1 MRTIEYICKQDGITP
16 FSPQYAGVQGEDCST
31 QAVFTIDSAVD
42 IEPAQGHS
50 IVARVDCTDG
60 AGAFY
65 ASAHLEI
72 DSNRCVTFVIP
83 HDITR
88 AGGMCRANLVVSEL
102 DADNVEQRIV
112 YSGTATLYFENSAQG
127 MLPRNQ
133 YKRELSGLMEAA
145 ADAAEIAQEAAGQ
158 LSQHNADLT
167 AHSTLFDRKENIA
180 NRITTEYAGATPA
193 TDQRYYTAAATEKR
207 LSAQIATHNS
217 ESVGVHPY
225 ILQSIPAQ
233 IGVHNNSETAHADI
247 RASITDLEQSVDTIF
262 HNLVVGCNI
271 KAGGTWTYDKST
283 GKTTVALS
291 PDSATTTCYF
301 PAQFPSGAQTAYV
314 HFEDLP
320 DGAKIDMRAWYSGAD
335 YYYFGRITA
344 DGVYQIDLS
353 KFAGENGERT
363 LLLETDSSKTFTFYI
378 TEKNDEKL
386 SRMDDLAND
395 LTLHN
400 TSSDAHE
407 DIRESISA
415 FFHNIVTGCNVRM
428 GGTWTYDKIT
438 GKTTVALSP
447 DSATTTCYF
456 PAQFPSGAQT
466 AYVHFEDL
474 PDGAKIDMRAW
485 YSGADYYYFGRI
497 TADGVYQIDLSK
509 FAGENGERTLLLETD
524 SSKTFTFYITEKSDE
539 ALSEN
544 IRIGEL
550 EQNLSTTKAGV
561 KILSNSMCAYSI
573 THGVNLDNNGQEM
586 SASNY
591 SVLDGYIDI
600 RNGVIFPYEKNIRWV
615 WFYDEEF
622 NAKERSEGVN
632 NVTETQL
639 STYPYMRLSFLST
652 TIEGADVDL
661 GTYSK
666 VDILN
671 RAFEM
676 SQYRYLAT
684 AFGGRDG
691 GTGMFILGSNDLR
704 RFKCLN
710 PMYPFHPGE
719 NEGIRDPSV
728 MFIDGWYYV
737 VYSNMQWISV
747 TNELGLCRTKDFVTW
762 EELPNLVVTPSNGDD
777 LTNGYCWAPA
787 FFREGDDCYIIVA
800 GATDP
805 STQNFY
811 HRIMSFDPDTA
822 TVSEAYTTNITF
834 IDCHIYKENGMYYAL
849 GSQGALWKSDILLS
863 DTWTKIE
870 NAQNPLYFIHYEGQ
884 FAIRKDDGNWR
895 VFGQNVYNESD
906 NVLDNLYYY
915 QDGGSSLES
924 DFEDRQVISYDAETL
939 NFAESKWQGVTN
951 KAIFSHFT
959 IYDRNCWMDNNNRFA

>member
-291 PDSATTTCYF
+291 PDSANTTCYF

-320 DGAKIDMRAWYSGAD
+320 EGTKIDMRAWYSGAD

-353 KFAGENGERT
+353 KFAGENGGRT
-363 LLLETDSSKTFTFYI
+363 LLLDTDQSKMFTFYI

-395 LTLHN
+395 LNLHN

-407 DIRESISA
+407 DIRAALENISSVTQYGVRFEGAANSGDTVTRLYDAQGLVAGVGTDTQTAVNDFDHIYPWGARRRCCGTFDETGNFVVNAYEGEAGYATDGTGGEVWVEHSLFYYKHIYDGDAEEILISA
-415 FFHNIVTGCNVRM
+415 FPI
-428 GGTWTYDKIT
+428 GGFLPAPIFVLPDGTVSQKAYTAAYPMATVD
-438 GKTTVALSP
+438 GKATSRSGVFSDICSLNSAMTTARTLGKNYT
-447 DSATTTCYF
+447 ATTTAEWYTDCLYMWVEF
-456 PAQFPSGAQT
+456 AT
-466 AYVHFEDL
+466 RDL
-474 PDGAKIDMRAW
+474 
-485 YSGADYYYFGRI
+485 
-497 TADGVYQIDLSK
+497 Q
-509 FAGENGERTLLLETD
+509 
-524 SSKTFTFYITEKSDE
+524 
-539 ALSEN
+539 
-544 IRIGEL
+544 
-550 EQNLSTTKAGV
+550 
-561 KILSNSMCAYSI
+561 
-573 THGVNLDNNGQEM
+573 
-586 SASNY
+586 
-591 SVLDGYIDI
+591 
-600 RNGVIFPYEKNIRWV
+600 
-615 WFYDEEF
+615 
-622 NAKERSEGVN
+622 
-632 NVTETQL
+632 
-639 STYPYMRLSFLST
+639 
-652 TIEGADVDL
+652 
-661 GTYSK
+661 
-666 VDILN
+666 
-671 RAFEM
+671 
-676 SQYRYLAT
+676 
-684 AFGGRDG
+684 
-691 GTGMFILGSNDLR
+691 
-704 RFKCLN
+704 
-710 PMYPFHPGE
+710 
-719 NEGIRDPSV
+719 SV
-728 MFIDGWYYV
+728 M
-737 VYSNMQWISV
+737 
-747 TNELGLCRTKDFVTW
+747 
-762 EELPNLVVTPSNGDD
+762 
-777 LTNGYCWAPA
+777 
-787 FFREGDDCYIIVA
+787 A
-800 GATDP
+800 GASSLP
-805 STQNFY
+805 Y
-811 HRIMSFDPDTA
+811 HNTNTA
-822 TVSEAYTTNITF
+822 TVAETNVNRMIVANAVADAFVVGQTIGIGTSLGGTQIASNRVVTA
-834 IDCHIYKENGMYYAL
+834 IDVYDADNKAISFDGSPVNIAVGNIVWSSVYINGTCDHVLSSSGSPVSNTSGKYNCIYRGKETPYGNAFE
-849 GSQGALWKSDILLS
+849 WISDILLKREGGG
-863 DTWTKIE
+863 TIE
-870 NAQNPLYFIHYEGQ
+870 DPYIYDIYYLPDPAKYANGVITDDYIKLNYQLPA
-884 FAIRKDDGNWR
+884 DDGYIKKLGFDSR
-895 VFGQNVYNESD
+895 YPHLRLPAQ
-906 NVLDNLYYY
+906 L
-915 QDGGSSLES
+915 GGSSSAYYTDYYYPPANDICAAHVGGFVSYGKNDGPCYWYCHYQPTL
-924 DFEDRQVISYDAETL
+924 ISNSRRARLSYRRGNLSGSSTL
-939 NFAESKWQGVTN
+939 DSLGVTATAAELN
-951 KAIFSHFT
+951 YCDGLTGNIQNQIDALADGDPTTPIDGGTF
-959 IYDRNCWMDNNNRFA
+959 

>member
-42 IEPAQGHS
+42 IEPAPGHS

-127 MLPRNQ
+127 MPPRNQ

-167 AHSTLFDRKENIA
+167 AHSMLFDTKENIA

-193 TDQRYYTAAATEKR
+193 TDQRYYTAASTEKRLAWHNSETNAHEDIRDELAGKENASNRVVQANATGADATDGQYYSAAATEKR
-207 LSAQIATHNS
+207 LSAKIEAHNS

-225 ILQSIPAQ
+225 IQQSIPAQ
-233 IGVHNNSETAHADI
+233 INVHNNSETAHADI

-291 PDSATTTCYF
+291 PDSANTTCYF

-353 KFAGENGERT
+353 KFAGENGGRT
-363 LLLETDSSKTFTFYI
+363 LLLDTDQSKMFTFYI

-407 DIRESISA
+407 DIR
-415 FFHNIVTGCNVRM
+415 
-428 GGTWTYDKIT
+428 
-438 GKTTVALSP
+438 
-447 DSATTTCYF
+447 
-456 PAQFPSGAQT
+456 Q
-466 AYVHFEDL
+466 
-474 PDGAKIDMRAW
+474 
-485 YSGADYYYFGRI
+485 
-497 TADGVYQIDLSK
+497 
-509 FAGENGERTLLLETD
+509 
-524 SSKTFTFYITEKSDE
+524 
-539 ALSEN
+539 
-544 IRIGEL
+544 EL
-550 EQNLSTTKAGV
+550 EKLA
-561 KILSNSMCAYSI
+561 A
-573 THGVNLDNNGQEM
+573 
-586 SASNY
+586 A
-591 SVLDGYIDI
+591 I
-600 RNGVIFPYEKNIRWV
+600 R
-615 WFYDEEF
+615 
-622 NAKERSEGVN
+622 
-632 NVTETQL
+632 
-639 STYPYMRLSFLST
+639 
-652 TIEGADVDL
+652 
-661 GTYSK
+661 
-666 VDILN
+666 
-671 RAFEM
+671 
-676 SQYRYLAT
+676 
-684 AFGGRDG
+684 
-691 GTGMFILGSNDLR
+691 
-704 RFKCLN
+704 
-710 PMYPFHPGE
+710 
-719 NEGIRDPSV
+719 
-728 MFIDGWYYV
+728 
-737 VYSNMQWISV
+737 
-747 TNELGLCRTKDFVTW
+747 
-762 EELPNLVVTPSNGDD
+762 
-777 LTNGYCWAPA
+777 
-787 FFREGDDCYIIVA
+787 
-800 GATDP
+800 
-805 STQNFY
+805 
-811 HRIMSFDPDTA
+811 
-822 TVSEAYTTNITF
+822 
-834 IDCHIYKENGMYYAL
+834 AL
-849 GSQGALWKSDILLS
+849 GGD
-863 DTWTKIE
+863 
-870 NAQNPLYFIHYEGQ
+870 
-884 FAIRKDDGNWR
+884 
-895 VFGQNVYNESD
+895 V
-906 NVLDNLYYY
+906 
-915 QDGGSSLES
+915 
-924 DFEDRQVISYDAETL
+924 
-939 NFAESKWQGVTN
+939 
-951 KAIFSHFT
+951 
-959 IYDRNCWMDNNNRFA
+959 